1 MLKKILSIS
10 GKPGLF
16 KLISYGKNLIVVEN
30 VIDHK
35 RNPAYTHD
43 KIISLGDIAIYTDSE
58 EIPLG
63 DVFDTIYKKFEGK
76 TVDPKAYKT
85 PEDLVKFF
93 SEILPNFDRD
103 RVYNNDIK
111 KIISWYNILVNANL
125 TEFKAVEKSETEDK
139 E

>member
-30 VIDHK
+30 VTDHK
-35 RNPAYTHD
+35 RTPAYTHD

-63 DVFDTIYKKFEGK
+63 DVFNTIYKKFEGK
-76 TVDPKAYKT
+76 AVDAKAYKT
-85 PEDLVKFF
+85 SDDLVNFF

-125 TEFKAVEKSETEDK
+125 TEFKAVEKAEAEDK